1 MLRTPESSGCWCEP
15 QNLQT
20 LRETET
26 GCFGMRP
33 TTQNNTPISNPFDG
47 DDDDA
52 RRDAV
57 DESGS
62 ETARATTTP
71 PEPSRGPKSC
81 QTIHWR
87 GRARRGV
94 RRRDPA
100 APPPSTAA

>member
-52 RRDAV
+52 RRD
-57 DESGS
+57 
-62 ETARATTTP
+62 
-71 PEPSRGPKSC
+71 
-81 QTIHWR
+81 
-87 GRARRGV
+87 
-94 RRRDPA
+94 
-100 APPPSTAA
+100 